1 MNTINTTHN
10 KETTA
15 TKTVKHRV
23 LHKVLNISTKTVK
36 QTTLLNKKTETKNVA
51 ALNNKHTSL

>member
-1 MNTINTTHN
+1 MNTKHTTHN

-15 TKTVKHRV
+15 TKLVKHRV